1 MTLDTARAEERP
13 TSDAAHDASRRAAS
27 LGPSPAKPN
36 PTAPSRRNGGAPYD
50 DKRALIRAILP
61 SLAFAALACAVPL
74 LRRSFSEA
82 WASALWGL
90 VLVAS
95 FVGWGSLV
103 NYLLRPGARRDWGL
117 DGALG
122 AAAFLWMGSVLSI
135 GRLIHPVTIWVLVLS
150 GFAAYAYVRLRDRA
164 PPISSP
170 VTAGG
175 AVYRFAFAMAVG
187 IAMLEYAESVVNA
200 SFNVFDD
207 NMAYRGI
214 ARKLLETGAMYEPF
228 SSHRLASFGGQ
239 TMLHAAMLAGAP
251 GERLHVV
258 DSGICVLLT
267 LGLIAG
273 HGANPLRRGATLLA
287 AILLVTMPHPRH
299 NLASEMSGVVF
310 FLAFFRLFDDARM
323 DAERP
328 LGNAVAVG
336 LLAAAASSLRQNY
349 LGAAAVTVAAFYLF
363 RLFATSRAARRQ
375 LWKEVAFVAG
385 ASLAALLPWM
395 ILSYINGRTFLYPI
409 MPGNSNPG
417 WGLLGKVSVWEEGR
431 WFLVNIFYFE
441 PIKTIAFLVVAGCLL
456 PSARATVAARAQ
468 LVGALIGFC
477 LTVHAFQASV
487 YFDSVG
493 RYYYSFVGA
502 FALAITLGAVSDTA
516 ASTTRLVPAII
527 AICSVVLHVHETRA
541 NVSKTYAMWWDG
553 ARLLFQSRIHENN
566 RPPDPLTDFY
576 QRMQNVTPAG
586 ERLLVMA
593 DHTFLYDYK
602 RNEIY
607 NFDQPGATSPPPH
620 VPYFKGPEA
629 FAQYFQDVGIRYVN
643 FIVGNSSFEYQYPM
657 WRQRAAQVIAPGQ
670 RGGMY
675 HDQAPWN
682 LDAFDN
688 FMALTTTRKVLFH
701 EGDYW
706 VLDLATPS

>member
-1 MTLDTARAEERP
+1 MTPDTARAKDRP
-13 TSDAAHDASRRAAS
+13 TIDAAHDRSNGAEALAPAAKPHPAPASRMSGGEPRDE
-27 LGPSPAKPN
+27 
-36 PTAPSRRNGGAPYD
+36 RRSVIS
-50 DKRALIRAILP
+50 ALLP
-61 SLAFAALACAVPL
+61 SLAFAAMACAVPV

-82 WASALWGL
+82 WASALWGI
-90 VLVAS
+90 VLIAA

-103 NYLLRPGARRDWGL
+103 NHLLRPSARRDWGL
-117 DGALG
+117 DGAIG

-135 GRLIHPVTIWVLVLS
+135 GRLIGPFCFWLLVFG
-150 GFAAYAYVRLRDRA
+150 GFLAYAYVRLRDRSRPA
-164 PPISSP
+164 AGPL
-170 VTAGG
+170 TAGG
-175 AVYRFAFAMAVG
+175 ALYRFAFAMIVG
-187 IAMLEYAESVVNA
+187 IAMLEYAESVVNG

-207 NMAYRGI
+207 NMAYRAI
-214 ARKLLETGAMYEPF
+214 ARKLLETGGMYEPF

-251 GERLHVV
+251 GERLHAV

-273 HGANPLRRGATLLA
+273 HGTNPLRRGATLLA
-287 AILLVTMPHPRH
+287 ATLLVTMPHPRH

-323 DAERP
+323 DVERP
-328 LGNAVAVG
+328 MGNAVVVG
-336 LLAAAASSLRQNY
+336 LLGAAASSLRQNY
-349 LGAAAVTVAAFYLF
+349 LGTVAVTVAAFYLF
-363 RLFATSRAARRQ
+363 RLFATSGEARRG
-375 LWKEVAFVAG
+375 LWKEVALVAG
-385 ASLAALLPWM
+385 ASFAALLPWM
-395 ILSYINGRTFLYPI
+395 ILSYINGRTFLYPV
-409 MPGNSNPG
+409 MTGNSNPA

-431 WFLVNIFYFE
+431 WFLINIFYFE

-456 PSARATVAARAQ
+456 PSARSTLAARAQ

-502 FALAITLGAVSDTA
+502 YALAIVLAAVSDTGA
-516 ASTTRLVPAII
+516 TTLRLVPAVMT
-527 AICSVVLHVHETRA
+527 ICSVVLHVHETQSVV
-541 NVSKTYAMWWDG
+541 NKTYVMWWEG
-553 ARLLFQSRIHENN
+553 AKLLFQSRVLEGN
-566 RPPDPLTDFY
+566 RPPDPLAEFY

-593 DHTFLYDYK
+593 DYTYLYDYK
-602 RNEIY
+602 RNDIY
-607 NFDQPGATSPPPH
+607 NFDQPGATSLPPH

-629 FAQYFQDVGIRYVN
+629 FAQYFQSLGIRYVS
-643 FIVGNSSFEYQYPM
+643 FIVGNSSYEYQYPM

-675 HDQAPWN
+675 HDQAAWN

-688 FMALTTTRKVLFH
+688 FMALTTSRKVLFH

-706 VLDLATPS
+706 VLDLAQPS